1 MRCSGCR
8 ADAVDHA
15 FHVRLRSPS
24 DVLVLTRNVGVIAMD
39 WIEKLIGWNPDGGDG
54 SAETAIVLV
63 AVILLAAVIVW
74 QIPSLRRQ
82 LKALF
87 VAWKPK

>member
-1 MRCSGCR
+1 MLRKEISTACEAMGSARQSPLR
-8 ADAVDHA
+8 A
-15 FHVRLRSPS
+15 
-24 DVLVLTRNVGVIAMD
+24 NVGVIAMD